1 MNILGLNFFHADSAA
16 CLIVNGKIIAA
27 IEEERYDR
35 IKHSDNFPIN
45 SIKFCLEIGKLRLED
60 INYVA
65 VNFNN
70 NYNLK
75 EKIFFLSK
83 NLFTKSIYKKIN
95 NFLKKKKLH
104 NFFLNNFN
112 FNLTTNKAEIVYV
125 PHHLAHI
132 ASTAFTFNIKN
143 GLAFSFDGSGDFS
156 TAEVYKIKNE
166 QYNLIEK
173 TNYPH
178 SLGIFY
184 QMFTQFLGFT
194 HYGDEYKMMGLAAYG
209 DPVFEDRVR
218 KILKKGKSFIT
229 LNLNFFKHH
238 LDIFSYGDS
247 VNYTKILYSD
257 LIENVFGKPRK
268 KNEPIAKLHKDIAA
282 SVQKVFEDTVL
293 LKIKN
298 LYEKYPSENLCLSG
312 GCAFNSVLLG
322 KIKNYSI
329 FKNVYVSCN
338 AGDAGGA
345 LGAALFVCNKYDQII
360 ENDKDLLNPFL
371 GSFFSNEY
379 IGNRIVPLAK
389 AINCEFLLYQN
400 EDKLLEFVTEEICQG
415 KVVGWYQGRSEWGPR
430 ALGNRSILADP
441 RNPNMRDIINDKIKK
456 REEFRPFAPS
466 VLEEHAST
474 YFYMNGQSPYMG
486 FVFDAKQI
494 AIDKIPSCV
503 HVDGTSRVQTVNL
516 EFNKRFYKLIS
527 IFHKKTGVPI
537 LLNTSLNVNEP
548 ICNSPEDAWKV
559 FSETYMDT
567 LVLEDW
573 VFFK

>member
-1 MNILGLNFFHADSAA
+1 MNILGLNFFHADSSA

-27 IEEERYDR
+27 IEEERFDR

-45 SIKFCLEIGKLRLED
+45 AIKFCLETGNISLAD
-60 INYVA
+60 INYIS

-70 NYNLK
+70 KYNLK
-75 EKIFFLSK
+75 EKFFFVLK
-83 NLFTKSIYKKIN
+83 NFFKKNIYKKIN
-95 NFLKKKKLH
+95 VFLKKKNINHFLLKNLDFDLRASKAKL
-104 NFFLNNFN
+104 
-112 FNLTTNKAEIVYV
+112 VYV
-125 PHHLAHI
+125 PHHLAHTI
-132 ASTAFTFNIKN
+132 STTVAFNIKD

-156 TAEVYKIKNE
+156 TIEVYKIKNK
-166 QYNLIEK
+166 QYDLIEK
-173 TNYPH
+173 IIYPH

-184 QMFTQFLGFT
+184 QAFTQFLGFP

-209 DPVFEDRVR
+209 EPVFADRVR
-218 KILKKGKSFIT
+218 KILKKEENFTS

-238 LDIFSYGDS
+238 SNVFISSNRKNIPD
-247 VNYTKILYSD
+247 NLYSD
-257 LIENVFGKPRK
+257 SIEILFGKPRK
-268 KNEPIAKLHKDIAA
+268 KNEPIAKLHMDIAA
-282 SVQKVFEDTVL
+282 SVQKVFEDIVL
-293 LKIKN
+293 SKIKN
-298 LYEKYPSENLCLSG
+298 LYEKYPLENLCLSG
-312 GCAFNSVLLG
+312 GCSFNSVLLG
-322 KIKNYSI
+322 KIKKYSG
-329 FKNVYVSCN
+329 FKNVYASCN
-338 AGDAGGA
+338 VGDAGGA
-345 LGAALFVCNKYDQII
+345 LGAALFTCNKYDKII
-360 ENDKDLLNPFL
+360 ENDKNLLNPFL
-371 GSFFSNEY
+371 GFFSSNEY

-389 AINCEFLLYQN
+389 SSNCEHLLYQN
-400 EDKLLEFVTEEICQG
+400 EDILLEFVTKEICQG

-441 RNPNMRDIINDKIKK
+441 RNPNMRNIINEKIKK

-474 YFYMNGQSPYMG
+474 YFDMNGQSPYMG

-494 AIDKIPSCV
+494 AKDRIPSCV

-527 IFHKKTGVPI
+527 TFYKKTDVPI

-548 ICNSPEDAWKV
+548 ICNSPEDAWKL
-559 FSETYMDT
+559 FSETSMDT